1 MKDGGKWN
9 PYVAGGLS
17 GIVAVASVG
26 LVGKYLGASTTFA
39 KTTGMVEQLFSPE
52 RVAAMPYFI
61 REIPAIDWQ
70 WMFVARILLGAFIAA
85 VTSGSFRLQK
95 VPDRWAARFGPMGKK
110 RALVAMLGGI
120 LAMFGARLADG
131 CPSGHG
137 LSGGLQLSVSGY
149 VAVCCFFIGGMISAN
164 WLYRGGDR

>member
-52 RVAAMPYFI
+52 RVSAMPYFI

-70 WMFVARILLGAFIAA
+70 WMFVAGILLGAFIAA

-120 LAMFGARLADG
+120 LAMSDRRYRNRRRTTAGEQGAART
-131 CPSGHG
+131 
-137 LSGGLQLSVSGY
+137 
-149 VAVCCFFIGGMISAN
+149 
-164 WLYRGGDR
+164 